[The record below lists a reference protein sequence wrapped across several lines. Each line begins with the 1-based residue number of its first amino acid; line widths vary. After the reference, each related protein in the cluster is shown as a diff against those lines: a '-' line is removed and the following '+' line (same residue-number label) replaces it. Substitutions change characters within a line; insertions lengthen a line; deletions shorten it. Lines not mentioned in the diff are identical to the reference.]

1 MSRTPKRQS
10 ARAKRTRARASRPL
24 VDLAALDTL
33 PLDEIRTLWRA
44 YGGRGSPPQ
53 PRLMI
58 RQIAFTA
65 QSHIYGDI
73 DPLTRRL
80 LKLAMR
86 DAASE
91 SDATSARS
99 GQVPSAS
106 PKRTTPTLTS
116 TSKPTS
122 TSTSQPSRKPTVS
135 MNIPLPS
142 GARLVRVW
150 RGRTHEVTVVENGN
164 AFVYE
169 GTTYRSL
176 SSVAKAITGSV
187 WSGPKFFG
195 LTARAALASRKGE
208 SA

>member
-1 MSRTPKRQS
+1 MSRTPKRQPS
-10 ARAKRTRARASRPL
+10 RAKRTRAKASRPL
-24 VDLAALDTL
+24 VDLARLDTL

-65 QSHIYGDI
+65 QSHVYGDF

-86 DAASE
+86 DAFNE
-91 SDATSARS
+91 HDATSTRS
-99 GQVPSAS
+99 EPAPSDPAPSHPPAS
-106 PKRTTPTLTS
+106 ERRPPMPT
-116 TSKPTS
+116 
-122 TSTSQPSRKPTVS
+122 
-135 MNIPLPS
+135 MNAPLPS

-150 RGRTHEVTVVENGN
+150 RGRTNEVTVVENGT

-195 LTARAALASRKGE
+195 LSGRAAFAPRKAE
-208 SA
+208 ST

>member
-1 MSRTPKRQS
+1 MSRTPKRQPS
-10 ARAKRTRARASRPL
+10 LAKRTRAKASRPL
-24 VDLAALDTL
+24 VDLARLDAL

-65 QSHIYGDI
+65 QSHIYGDF

-86 DAASE
+86 DAFNEHDAKPARSEPAPSTTPASE
-91 SDATSARS
+91 RRPPTH
-99 GQVPSAS
+99 
-106 PKRTTPTLTS
+106 KPTL
-116 TSKPTS
+116 
-122 TSTSQPSRKPTVS
+122 S
-135 MNIPLPS
+135 MNAPLPS

-150 RGRTHEVTVVENGN
+150 RGRTHEVTVVENGT
-164 AFVYE
+164 AFIYE

-195 LTARAALASRKGE
+195 LSSRAAVAARKE
-208 SA
+208 

>member
-1 MSRTPKRQS
+1 MSRTPKRQPS
-10 ARAKRTRARASRPL
+10 RAKRTRAKPSRPL
-24 VDLAALDTL
+24 VDLAWLDTL
-33 PLDEIRTLWRA
+33 PIDEIRTLWRA

-65 QSHIYGDI
+65 QAHVYSDF

-86 DAASE
+86 DAFNEHDAAPARSDPAPSTTPASE
-91 SDATSARS
+91 RRPPTPSMSA
-99 GQVPSAS
+99 
-106 PKRTTPTLTS
+106 
-116 TSKPTS
+116 
-122 TSTSQPSRKPTVS
+122 
-135 MNIPLPS
+135 PLPS

-150 RGRTHEVTVVENGN
+150 RDRTHEVTVVENGN

-195 LTARAALASRKGE
+195 LTGRAALTPRKAE
-208 SA
+208 ST